1 MKDSQISESYISWI
15 YEFQLL
21 SLTLAL
27 VHNAQNYDGSIDY
40 LRKSLTAGEVHCLK
54 SQGWNTR
61 MRISHCTL
69 KCKHGTYDSLL
80 QHLCVFCTI
89 LSSVSFIS
97 RYVTFSPFFSLP
109 PSVLHKNPHNPHQLL
124 SVGLCHILFPF
135 LLSYLKCF
143 PLQLFFSVYLVLF
156 LSTCPLLLYVP
167 SLFFKLNVSFHG
179 VAPESRWRV
188 RLLTVLEVKTR
199 PLCGLIMGQ
208 TGWRRVKGTHVHTRM
223 QTHVVALFKLVW
235 RR

>member
-1 MKDSQISESYISWI
+1 MNLWISIAQFDIGFGSQCTELWWKHRLSENKSDSRWSSLFEVSRLKYADENQPLYLKVQTWYLWLTSSTSLCLLHYSQLGLLH
-15 YEFQLL
+15 FQVCNLL
-21 SLTLAL
+21 SL
-27 VHNAQNYDGSIDY
+27 
-40 LRKSLTAGEVHCLK
+40 
-54 SQGWNTR
+54 
-61 MRISHCTL
+61 
-69 KCKHGTYDSLL
+69 
-80 QHLCVFCTI
+80 
-89 LSSVSFIS
+89 
-97 RYVTFSPFFSLP
+97 FFLP
-109 PSVLHKNPHNPHQLL
+109 PSVLHKNPHNLHQLL
-124 SVGLCHILFPF
+124 SFGLCHMLFPF

-188 RLLTVLEVKTR
+188 GLLTVLEVKTR

-208 TGWRRVKGTHVHTRM
+208 TGWRRVKDTHVHTRM

-235 RR
+235 SR